1 MFNTTPTII
10 PPSESM
16 VMIYNIISYLV
27 FIVGL
32 FITLYSIR
40 ILLTKKPDLL
50 NYEFEKDDSEDD
62 DET

>member
-1 MFNTTPTII
+1 MFNTTSTII

-16 VMIYNIISYLV
+16 VMIYNITSYLV